1 MAKGRETLKAA
12 PRSDFGSRTSRRL
25 RREGLVPGVV
35 YSGGSEARAF
45 QVAER
50 DVRNVLGEGAALFDL
65 EIEGGKAVPVV
76 VKEQQLH
83 PVRGSLQHIDL
94 QEVRLDEAI
103 QAEVAIE
110 LEGTET
116 APGVKGGGVLEHVT
130 REVTVEALPTEIPDR
145 IVADVSAMEI
155 NDTLQLSALVV
166 PEGVTLVADDPDE
179 VTIATLSPP
188 RVEEEPEP
196 AVEEE
201 TELVG
206 EDGEAAAEDGE
217 SARATRA
224 TPAGSSPVD
233 LSPPPAER
241 GEGEQS
247 GDRILIVGLG
257 NPGERYAATRHN
269 VGFEVAAELSRRWDL
284 PKAKSKFGGLLS
296 EGRAGPG
303 GPRVA
308 ILLPQ
313 TQMNVSGDSAGPARG
328 SLKVPLDRVDRPPR
342 RDRPALRR
350 GPRPPRR
357 RPGRPQRPQEPQARL
372 RRPRVL
378 ARAGR
383 ASAGPTRPI
392 RRSSPPTCSAASASR
407 AIEVAA
413 LIETRRRRDRDA

>member
-35 YSGGSEARAF
+35 YSGGSDARPF

-65 EIEGGKAVPVV
+65 EIEGGKSVPVV

-110 LEGTET
+110 LEGADT

-130 REVTVEALPTEIPDR
+130 REVTVEALPAEIPDQ

-155 NDTLQLSALVV
+155 NDTLQLSALAV

-188 RVEEEPEP
+188 RVEEVAEPE
-196 AVEEE
+196 VEEE

-206 EDGEAAAEDGE
+206 EEGEAPAAAESGE
-217 SARATRA
+217 S
-224 TPAGSSPVD
+224 
-233 LSPPPAER
+233 
-241 GEGEQS
+241 EG
-247 GDRILIVGLG
+247 D
-257 NPGERYAATRHN
+257 
-269 VGFEVAAELSRRWDL
+269 
-284 PKAKSKFGGLLS
+284 
-296 EGRAGPG
+296 
-303 GPRVA
+303 
-308 ILLPQ
+308 
-313 TQMNVSGDSAGPARG
+313 SGDSGG
-328 SLKVPLDRVDRPPR
+328 
-342 RDRPALRR
+342 
-350 GPRPPRR
+350 
-357 RPGRPQRPQEPQARL
+357 E
-372 RRPRVL
+372 
-378 ARAGR
+378 
-383 ASAGPTRPI
+383 
-392 RRSSPPTCSAASASR
+392 
-407 AIEVAA
+407 
-413 LIETRRRRDRDA
+413 

>member
-35 YSGGSEARAF
+35 YSGGAESRAF

-50 DVRNVLGEGAALFDL
+50 EVRNVLGEGAALFDL

-103 QAEVAIE
+103 QAEVTIE
-110 LEGTET
+110 LEGTDS

-166 PEGVTLVADDPDE
+166 PEGVTLVADDPEE

-201 TELVG
+201 AELVG
-206 EDGEAAAEDGE
+206 EDGEAASDAGGDDG
-217 SARATRA
+217 
-224 TPAGSSPVD
+224 D
-233 LSPPPAER
+233 
-241 GEGEQS
+241 
-247 GDRILIVGLG
+247 
-257 NPGERYAATRHN
+257 
-269 VGFEVAAELSRRWDL
+269 
-284 PKAKSKFGGLLS
+284 
-296 EGRAGPG
+296 
-303 GPRVA
+303 
-308 ILLPQ
+308 
-313 TQMNVSGDSAGPARG
+313 SGDSGG
-328 SLKVPLDRVDRPPR
+328 
-342 RDRPALRR
+342 
-350 GPRPPRR
+350 
-357 RPGRPQRPQEPQARL
+357 E
-372 RRPRVL
+372 
-378 ARAGR
+378 
-383 ASAGPTRPI
+383 
-392 RRSSPPTCSAASASR
+392 
-407 AIEVAA
+407 
-413 LIETRRRRDRDA
+413 